1 MTQKFNCLVIIWQ
14 CWIFDPEKNIT
25 HVQDNLKTSL
35 HVLWQ
40 NMKSIIKLFF
50 CKTQWRQDAPGRLD
64 YSPVIQAT
72 LLLITQ
78 MNKFLLILILANQK
92 KSKIFKEDKH
102 TIKTYFLHEH
112 ATSMHD
118 LCSGLHQSALV
129 FLKEVLCK
137 ENIEDPR
144 GAIRSCK
151 SKALQC

>member
-1 MTQKFNCLVIIWQ
+1 M
-14 CWIFDPEKNIT
+14 
-25 HVQDNLKTSL
+25 
-35 HVLWQ
+35 
-40 NMKSIIKLFF
+40 
-50 CKTQWRQDAPGRLD
+50 
-64 YSPVIQAT
+64 
-72 LLLITQ
+72 
-78 MNKFLLILILANQK
+78 
-92 KSKIFKEDKH
+92 KEDKH

-151 SKALQC
+151 SKALQCYGQTKKDQKTNNG